1 VLWDGAAATIPATG
15 ATNLNG
21 EWKPTNHGANDPF
34 AGPAPAGPYENAAPG
49 GSATFASVFGTNGA
63 NMNGTW
69 SLYGVDD
76 VSGDVGTIAGWKL
89 TFESNE
95 YSCPPLGGAVRSR
108 SDFDGDGKTDV
119 SVFRPSEGNWYL
131 NQSTAGFGVVH
142 WGASTDVLTPG
153 DYDGDGKT
161 DFAIFR
167 ANPDSSQPDFYILN
181 SLGFTVTCVSWGVAG
196 DKPVIADY
204 DGDAKADVAVYRD
217 ADHTFYILNSGGGA
231 TFKVYGISGDVPV
244 AGDFI
249 GDNKAD
255 ITLYRPSTN
264 TWWIFNGS
272 GDTVIPF
279 GAAGD
284 VLAPADFGGDDKD
297 DIAVFR
303 PATGQWMYL
312 PSGGGAAVFV
322 NWGAVG
328 DIPAPGDY
336 DGDGK
341 DDPAI
346 YRNGQWWI
354 LRSTAGA
361 ITVNFGVATDKAIP
375 RAYLP

>member
-1 VLWDGAAATIPATG
+1 
-15 ATNLNG
+15 
-21 EWKPTNHGANDPF
+21 
-34 AGPAPAGPYENAAPG
+34 
-49 GSATFASVFGTNGA
+49 
-63 NMNGTW
+63 
-69 SLYGVDD
+69 
-76 VSGDVGTIAGWKL
+76 
-89 TFESNE
+89 
-95 YSCPPLGGAVRSR
+95 
-108 SDFDGDGKTDV
+108 
-119 SVFRPSEGNWYL
+119 
-131 NQSTAGFGVVH
+131 
-142 WGASTDVLTPG
+142 
-153 DYDGDGKT
+153 
-161 DFAIFR
+161 
-167 ANPDSSQPDFYILN
+167 
-181 SLGFTVTCVSWGVAG
+181 
-196 DKPVIADY
+196 
-204 DGDAKADVAVYRD
+204 
-217 ADHTFYILNSGGGA
+217 
-231 TFKVYGISGDVPV
+231 V

-375 RAYLP
+375 TAYLP